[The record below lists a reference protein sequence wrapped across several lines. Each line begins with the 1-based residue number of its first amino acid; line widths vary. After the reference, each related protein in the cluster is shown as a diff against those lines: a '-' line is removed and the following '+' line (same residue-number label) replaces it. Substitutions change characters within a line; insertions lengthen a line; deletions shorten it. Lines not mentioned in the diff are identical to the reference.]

1 MWSASWSAVSCT
13 RRRARRRRHAAAS
26 SASSVASSIIG
37 PFGRGIGGPGGW
49 IILDEPELHLGRRR
63 CWCRTSRAG
72 AATRM
77 PEQPDVAAFTL
88 VLTAGGDA
96 VVRAEPFDAIEL
108 ALASLWAR

>member
-1 MWSASWSAVSCT
+1 MLVPDLAGW
-13 RRRARRRRHAAAS
+13 RR
-26 SASSVASSIIG
+26 
-37 PFGRGIGGPGGW
+37 
-49 IILDEPELHLGRRR
+49 
-63 CWCRTSRAG
+63 
-72 AATRM
+72 TRM